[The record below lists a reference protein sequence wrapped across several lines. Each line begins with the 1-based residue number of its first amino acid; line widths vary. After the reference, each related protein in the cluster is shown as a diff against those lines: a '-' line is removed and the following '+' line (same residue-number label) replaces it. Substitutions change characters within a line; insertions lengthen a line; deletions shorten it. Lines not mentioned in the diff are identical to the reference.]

1 MLFPNPAATSS
12 FCEAC
17 LFRQNPTNREP
28 LRFLDIELNWQTQR
42 VTRGKRSV
50 RLSTLHVRLMKF
62 FMLSPGQVFTRAEI
76 ISAVWPRGVVVS
88 DQTVDVH
95 VGKLRRALS
104 KDGGSN
110 VIRTVRSRGYA
121 LDLDE

>member
-1 MLFPNPAATSS
+1 
-12 FCEAC
+12 
-17 LFRQNPTNREP
+17 
-28 LRFLDIELNWQTQR
+28 
-42 VTRGKRSV
+42 VTRGKRPV

-62 FMLSPGQVFTRAEI
+62 FMLSPGQVFIPAEI
-76 ISAVWPRGVVVS
+76 ISAVWPRGVVVD

-110 VIRTVRSRGYA
+110 VIRMVRSRGYA

>member
-1 MLFPNPAATSS
+1 MLFPNLAGTSS
-12 FCEAC
+12 FCQAC
-17 LFRQNPTNREP
+17 SFRQNSTHYET
-28 LRFLDIELNWQTQR
+28 LRFLDIELNWQTHR
-42 VTRGKRSV
+42 VTRGKRPV

-76 ISAVWPRGVVVS
+76 IAAVWPRGVIVD

-110 VIRTVRSRGYA
+110 VIRMVRSRGYA